1 MSARGRCGPPDCHV
15 PSADKQPLCADT
27 ICKDRNQQT
36 NHQDHSPFF
45 LSPQQ
50 EKTGD
55 PLVVWERNC
64 GLGLMACCVVSMHI
78 VPVVALVVD
87 FFLTKRKGM
96 MVELVFITTFVEER
110 LHLGNPSGGNCDR
123 VACISNG

>member
-1 MSARGRCGPPDCHV
+1 
-15 PSADKQPLCADT
+15 
-27 ICKDRNQQT
+27 
-36 NHQDHSPFF
+36 
-45 LSPQQ
+45 
-50 EKTGD
+50 
-55 PLVVWERNC
+55 
-64 GLGLMACCVVSMHI
+64 MHI

-110 LHLGNPSGGNCDR
+110 LYLGNPSGGNCDR

>member
-1 MSARGRCGPPDCHV
+1 M
-15 PSADKQPLCADT
+15 
-27 ICKDRNQQT
+27 
-36 NHQDHSPFF
+36 
-45 LSPQQ
+45 
-50 EKTGD
+50 
-55 PLVVWERNC
+55 
-64 GLGLMACCVVSMHI
+64 VSMHI

>member
-1 MSARGRCGPPDCHV
+1 M
-15 PSADKQPLCADT
+15 
-27 ICKDRNQQT
+27 
-36 NHQDHSPFF
+36 
-45 LSPQQ
+45 
-50 EKTGD
+50 
-55 PLVVWERNC
+55 VWERNC